1 MTDEDRL
8 GPPPVEPMSDAAWSR
23 VERGLWTRLDAAGPV
38 KASSPPP
45 RRWWMV
51 AVPLAAAAA
60 AAAVVLVLRPG
71 IDPVDGRSRV
81 ETIASGSSVSFGESY
96 IEIDA
101 YSALELEHESGRPIV
116 MLERGAAW
124 FTVAPRDGRP
134 ELVVRAGDAMVRVV
148 GTRFRVARSR
158 EQIAVEVERGVVA
171 VQFRGGLIEV
181 GANQRWSSATP
192 ARIATLTLPDTSE
205 PAPVI
210 SPAPGPV
217 EPVAEPV
224 IDRDETA
231 VTPPPS
237 TAKAP
242 ARPTRRDVASNPR
255 RDLAPAP
262 PTPTPL
268 PATDDIERREYERL
282 ARLEPTRPE
291 EALTGYLTLARGTS
305 RWSDLALFAA
315 ARLAAD
321 RKDRRAESLLG
332 RYLQQFPS
340 GANAADARQLL
351 ARLKAANP

>member
-8 GPPPVEPMSDAAWSR
+8 GPPPVEPMSDTAWSR
-23 VERGLWTRLDAAGPV
+23 VERGLWARLDAAGPV
-38 KASSPPP
+38 KAPVPPP

-60 AAAVVLVLRPG
+60 AAVVVLVLRPG
-71 IDPVDGRSRV
+71 GDPVDGRSRV

-116 MLERGAAW
+116 ALERGAAW
-124 FTVAPRDGRP
+124 FTVAPREGRP
-134 ELVVRAGDAMVRVV
+134 ELVVRAGEAMVRVV
-148 GTRFRVARSR
+148 GTRFRVARSDQ
-158 EQIAVEVERGVVA
+158 QIAVEVERGVVA

-192 ARIATLTLPDTSE
+192 ARIATLALPAANE
-205 PAPVI
+205 PEPVI
-210 SPAPGPV
+210 TPV
-217 EPVAEPV
+217 PEPV
-224 IDRDETA
+224 IDLDEPEVA
-231 VTPPPS
+231 PPPPVS
-237 TAKAP
+237 KAP
-242 ARPTRRDVASNPR
+242 ARTTRRDVVPAPVTPTP
-255 RDLAPAP
+255 APA
-262 PTPTPL
+262 PL

-282 ARLEPTRPE
+282 ARLEPSRPE
-291 EALTGYLTLARGTS
+291 EALTGYLALARGTS

-321 RKDRRAESLLG
+321 RKDRRAEGLLG
-332 RYLQQFPS
+332 RYLRQFPS

-351 ARLKAANP
+351 ARLKAAKP